1 MISNNK
7 IRSDSPIPMGE
18 NNHSETLIEKQKI
31 LTQKYETRV
40 FSLLRRPSN
49 MRSGSYLFRKTTS
62 VLVSSLA
69 GWKKSFRKPLT
80 LSKFMF
86 PQTMINWRWGLT
98 WNSKMDWMAA
108 AGWTFKKL
116 KEKLY
121 ISIPKFAWSSPRVV
135 IKIAFWSQ
143 HWVFRA
149 WSKFKILYVV
159 LMLQENW
166 SSNNLKWG
174 CWSGSFQEHQ

>member
-1 MISNNK
+1 MENEISKKLLLNLTTTRFMEFKFKLDSVISNNK
-7 IRSDSPIPMGE
+7 IRSDSPIPLGE
-18 NNHSETLIEKQKI
+18 NNHSQTLIETQKI

-98 WNSKMDWMAA
+98 WNSKMDWKAA
-108 AGWTFKKL
+108 EPFRNWKKNF
-116 KEKLY
+116 
-121 ISIPKFAWSSPRVV
+121 I
-135 IKIAFWSQ
+135 
-143 HWVFRA
+143 
-149 WSKFKILYVV
+149 
-159 LMLQENW
+159 
-166 SSNNLKWG
+166 
-174 CWSGSFQEHQ
+174 FQFPSLLDHPPGLL